1 MARRLRRAPRM
12 RLSPGAAISLFVIA
26 FSLPLV
32 GCATP
37 APIVR
42 LNPRSAD
49 VVWVGGR
56 ASVQAEKSG
65 LHVATAFEHQDGRTV
80 GLRLEIENG
89 TDARIEVGPE
99 DVTFTSCVDETVASC
114 APTHGIIDPEQ
125 MLAALDVAQSR
136 GAAEA
141 ANSQALLGTLVLL
154 SAVGDVAS
162 VAGGHAHAS
171 TGLRTAATADLMG
184 SDAAARNSAQETIG
198 LRRQLWSDQALRR
211 NTLDPGQGTAGLVYL
226 PIDLRA
232 GYVWLHVR
240 LAGALFQ
247 FRFEQV
253 VTQIAMPS
261 TGAQARRF

>member
-1 MARRLRRAPRM
+1 M
-12 RLSPGAAISLFVIA
+12 RLSPCAARSLFVISFA
-26 FSLPLV
+26 LPL

-42 LNPRSAD
+42 LNPKTANI
-49 VVWVGGR
+49 VWVGGR
-56 ASVQAEKSG
+56 ASVQAEQG
-65 LHVATAFEHQDGRTV
+65 GVHVATAFEHQAGRTF
-80 GLRLEIENG
+80 GLRVEIENG

-99 DVTFTSCVDETVASC
+99 DVTYTSCVDETTASC
-114 APTHGIIDPEQ
+114 TPTRRIIDPEQ
-125 MLAALDVAQSR
+125 MLAALDMEQSR

-171 TGLRTAATADLMG
+171 TGLRTVAAADLMG
-184 SDAAARNSAQETIG
+184 SDAAARNGEQETIAF
-198 LRRQLWSDQALRR
+198 RRQIWSDQALRR
-211 NTLDPGQGTAGLVYL
+211 NTLDPGRGIAGLVYL

-240 LAGALFQ
+240 VAGALFQ
-247 FRFEQV
+247 FRFEEV
-253 VTQIAMPS
+253 VTPIGMPS
-261 TGAQARRF
+261 TGSQARRF